1 MDQLGFSEDEL
12 FKMTSEEIEMELLRR
27 ENDKNA
33 LTVDDILINS
43 VAHKLGKWSFDETQ
57 KRNVYTPGT
66 YQNVIDML
74 RRNGYIVTM
83 ETERKK
89 IADILMRRGI

>member
-1 MDQLGFSEDEL
+1 MGFSEDDL

-27 ENDKNA
+27 ENDKYA
-33 LTVDDILINS
+33 VTVDDILINS
-43 VAHKLGKWSFDETQ
+43 VAHKLGKWSYDKTQ
-57 KRNVYTPGT
+57 KRNVYIPGT

-89 IADILMRRGI
+89 IADILIRRGI

>member
-1 MDQLGFSEDEL
+1 MDQLGFSEDDL

-33 LTVDDILINS
+33 ITVDDILINS
-43 VAHKLGKWSFDETQ
+43 VAHKLGKWSYDEIQ
-57 KRNVYTPGT
+57 KRNIYTPGT